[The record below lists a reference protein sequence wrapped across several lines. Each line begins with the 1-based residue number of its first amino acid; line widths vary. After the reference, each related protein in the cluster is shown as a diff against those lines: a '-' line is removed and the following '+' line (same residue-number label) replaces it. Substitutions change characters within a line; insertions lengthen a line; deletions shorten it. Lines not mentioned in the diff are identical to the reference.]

1 MNQDEFR
8 KNAHQIVDW
17 IADYWENIENL
28 PVKAQVEPFEIY
40 KQLPATAPESGE
52 SFEAIMTDF
61 QQIILKGMTH
71 WQHPAFMAYF
81 PANSS
86 PPSVL
91 AEMLTAAM
99 GAQGMIWQT
108 SPAVAELEQRM
119 MEWLAGLC
127 GLPTNWHG
135 VIQDTASTATLCAIL
150 TARERKT
157 DFKINTQGFDNQSF
171 TVYCSTETHSSID
184 KAVRIA
190 GLGSNNLQKIAV
202 DDRFAMIAEN
212 LEKQIIED
220 LQSDKI
226 PLCVIAS
233 IGTTSSTAI
242 DPLREIA
249 EICTKYGIFLHVDA
263 AFAGSAAILPEKSWI
278 LEGLEK
284 ADSYVFN
291 PHKWLFTNF
300 DCTAYYVKDKD
311 SLLKTFEILPEYLK
325 TPLDKVVNNYRDWG
339 VQLGRRFRALKL
351 WFVMRSFGA
360 EGLRSKIREHLR
372 LAEIFRTKLEADR
385 RFEILAPVEFN
396 LVCFRYLPENQAN
409 TEKINIV
416 NEQLL
421 GKLNATGKVYLTH
434 TKLKGIY
441 TIRAVFGQTNVS
453 EKQVDLLWNLL
464 QEFCLSF

>member
-1 MNQDEFR
+1 MNQNEFR

-17 IADYWENIENL
+17 IADYWENIESL

-40 KQLPATAPESGE
+40 KQLPATAPDSGE

-61 QQIILKGMTH
+61 QQIIVKGMTH

-86 PPSVL
+86 APSVL

-119 MEWLAGLC
+119 MEWLADLC
-127 GLPTNWHG
+127 GLPKDWHG

-157 DFKINTQGFDNQSF
+157 NFKINTQGFENQSF
-171 TVYCSTETHSSID
+171 TLYCSTETHSSID

-190 GLGSNNLQKIAV
+190 GLGSDNLQKIAV

-212 LEKQIIED
+212 LEKRIIED
-220 LQSDKI
+220 LQNDKT

-233 IGTTSSTAI
+233 IGTTSSTAV

-249 EICTKYGIFLHVDA
+249 EICTKYGIWLHVDA
-263 AFAGSAAILPEKSWI
+263 AFAGSAAILPEKRWI
-278 LEGLEK
+278 LEGLEH

-300 DCTAYYVKDKD
+300 DCTAYYVKDKGI
-311 SLLKTFEILPEYLK
+311 LLKTFEILPEYLK

-339 VQLGRRFRALKL
+339 VQLGRRFRSLKL

-372 LAEIFRTKLEADR
+372 LADIFKAKLAADK

-396 LVCFRYLPENQAN
+396 LVCFRYLPENEDN
-409 TEKINIV
+409 TEKINLA

-421 GKLNATGKVYLTH
+421 AKLNATGKVYLTH

-453 EKQVDLLWNLL
+453 EKQVELLWNLL
-464 QEFCLSF
+464 QEFC